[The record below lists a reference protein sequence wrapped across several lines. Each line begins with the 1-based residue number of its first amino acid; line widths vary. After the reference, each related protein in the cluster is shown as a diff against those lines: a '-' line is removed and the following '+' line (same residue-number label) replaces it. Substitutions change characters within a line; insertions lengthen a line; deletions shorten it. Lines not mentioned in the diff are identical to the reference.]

1 MTIYEKVK
9 ALTPILTIIYKS
21 GYTSVYFLLR
31 DIELYKDYLV
41 LDWPKMERY
50 THLSEE
56 YGISE
61 SRVRAIIKLF
71 SKEVKEEI
79 HHDPAGAYLPNHYKA
94 G

>member
-21 GYTSVYFLLR
+21 GYTPVYFLLR